1 MTKHKRLALVL
12 GINLSMVAG
21 LLIAGLVTHSLGV
34 LASAADYL
42 GDALGTGL
50 SLGAQRVSRRDR
62 RPNAIALAAF
72 ANSALLLAVTL
83 AVAAE
88 AIRRLIVGA
97 PVVHGLPV
105 ILVSVAAA
113 AAMVVCAVI
122 LGNVE
127 DDLSMQ
133 SVMLD
138 SLADAA
144 AALGVAISGAIILA
158 TDGTYWLDAAVAL
171 GIALVVGY
179 HAAKL
184 MRKAHAS
191 IR

>member
-184 MRKAHAS
+184 MRKAHAG

>member
-1 MTKHKRLALVL
+1 VTKVRRLALVL
-12 GINLSMVAG
+12 GINLSLVAG
-21 LLIAGLVTHSLGV
+21 LLMAGLLTHSLGV

-42 GDALGTGL
+42 GDALGAGL
-50 SLGAQRVSRRDR
+50 SLGAQRVSRRNR
-62 RPNAIALAAF
+62 RPNAIPLAAL
-72 ANSALLLAVTL
+72 ANSAFLLVVTL
-83 AVAAE
+83 VVAAE
-88 AIRRLIVGA
+88 AIRRLSNGA
-97 PVVHGLPV
+97 PIVHGLPV
-105 ILVSVAAA
+105 VLVSVGAA
-113 AAMVVCAVI
+113 AAMVACVVT

-158 TDGTYWLDAAVAL
+158 TNGTYWLDAAVAL

-184 MRKAHAS
+184 MRKAHAG